1 MKIRRALATAAATA
15 VIVPAALL
23 AAPAAYATDDTSAS
37 PTAGDTSTP
46 DPAESESTPAGD
58 PSESESDPATEPS
71 DNESSPATGPS
82 APEPSGSASASS
94 EPSPSSSETDEPEDE
109 CRAADFTSSL
119 SGFPNK
125 VVAGSGWKEFTLNL
139 DNSEGED
146 LESVVIG
153 ASVVYKNDLDSDG
166 DSDTMSKFAGLQ
178 YFDGEKWSS
187 DLSDGGSIGGWLDVA
202 AGEKL
207 SLKLRL
213 SIGAKAPAG
222 SAVGIAFGVYTDEED
237 CYLDENWYE
246 FEVLAAGTAEPGDV
260 GHAEPQGGKN
270 PVDVK
275 PTGDVEKIE
284 GALAETG
291 SSSALPTVAALG
303 GTAMVVGAGAF
314 ILVRRRKAAGGE
326 AAA

>member
-15 VIVPAALL
+15 VIVPTALL
-23 AAPAAYATDDTSAS
+23 AAPAAYATDDPSAS
-37 PTAGDTSTP
+37 PTADDTATP

-58 PSESESDPATEPS
+58 PSESESDPVTEPS
-71 DNESSPATGPS
+71 ESESSPASSPS
-82 APEPSGSASASS
+82 APASSGSASTSP
-94 EPSPSSSETDEPEDE
+94 EPTPSATDEPEDE
-109 CRAADFTSSL
+109 CRAADFTARL
-119 SGFPNK
+119 RGFPGK
-125 VVAGSGWKEFTLNL
+125 VVAGSGWKEFTLHL
-139 DNSEGED
+139 DNSGGDD

-153 ASVVYKNDLDSDG
+153 ASVVYKDDLASDG
-166 DSDTMSKFAGLQ
+166 ASDTMSKFAELQ

-187 DLSDGGSIGGWLDVA
+187 DLSDGGSIGGWLDVD

-222 SAVGIAFGVYTDEED
+222 SAVGIAFGVYTDEDD
-237 CYLDENWYE
+237 CYLDESWYE
-246 FEVLAAGTAEPGDV
+246 FEVLAAGTVEPGDV
-260 GHAEPQGGKN
+260 NDAEPQGGRN

-275 PTGDVEKIE
+275 PTGDVKKIE

-291 SSSALPTVAALG
+291 SSSALPAVAALG

-314 ILVRRRKAAGGE
+314 IIVRRRRAAGG
-326 AAA
+326 AALS

>member
-15 VIVPAALL
+15 VLVPAALL
-23 AAPAAYATDDTSAS
+23 AAPAAYATDGPSAT
-37 PTAGDTSTP
+37 PTADDTSTP
-46 DPAESESTPAGD
+46 DPEESESTPAGD
-58 PSESESDPATEPS
+58 PSESESDPAAEPS
-71 DNESSPATGPS
+71 ESESSPASSPS
-82 APEPSGSASASS
+82 APAPSGSASAS
-94 EPSPSSSETDEPEDE
+94 PDPTPSETDEPEEE
-109 CRAADFTSSL
+109 CKAADFRASL
-119 SGFPNK
+119 SGFPDK
-125 VVAGSGWKEFTLNL
+125 VVAGSGWKEFTLHL

-153 ASVVYKNDLDSDG
+153 ASVVYKNDLESDG
-166 DSDTMSKFAGLQ
+166 VSDTMSKFAQLQ
-178 YFDGEKWSS
+178 YFDGEKWSG

-207 SLKLRL
+207 SLDLRL

-237 CYLDENWYE
+237 CYLDESWYE
-246 FEVLAAGTAEPGDV
+246 FEVLAAGTPEPGDV
-260 GHAEPQGGKN
+260 NDAEPQGGKN

-275 PTGDVEKIE
+275 PAGDVEKIE

-303 GTAMVVGAGAF
+303 GTALVLGAGAF
-314 ILVRRRKAAGGE
+314 VAVRRRKAAGSE
-326 AAA
+326 AAV